1 MTPLTI
7 TERYNDQD
15 HVITGPEVFQE
26 TSITVVEGLKI
37 TPRTIEGTE
46 GDSIQ
51 GMATLFRLAGEEFG
65 RFHQIDN
72 LRVHDGRLHGI
83 SQEPIDVGALVTI
96 GWQDPSQSACRGVV
110 AMSLR
115 GSDGWFITIELDS
128 ALAA

>member
-7 TERYNDQD
+7 TERYNDHD

-37 TPRTIEGTE
+37 TPRTTE
-46 GDSIQ
+46 GDNIQ

-72 LRVHDGRLHGI
+72 LRVHDGRLHGT
-83 SQEPIDVGALVTI
+83 SREPIDVGALVTI